1 MESYNGNRKVT
12 KMDITEKARELG
24 LMLAESKEM
33 KAYTS
38 SEAAMKSDEKSTQLM
53 KEYKQLQIEMVK
65 VTRENAGT
73 EAIDNTKIKLL
84 EKQQEINDYEVTN
97 NYLVS
102 KSNLEALMKKVN
114 DIIVFSIT
122 GETGCTDDKCKTCG
136 GGCKG

>member
-24 LMLAESKEM
+24 LMMAESKEM
-33 KAYTS
+33 KAYTN

-73 EAIDNTKIKLL
+73 EAIDKAKIKLL

-122 GETGCTDDKCKTCG
+122 GETGCTDDKCNTCG

>member
-1 MESYNGNRKVT
+1 MENRKVT

-33 KAYTS
+33 KAYTN
-38 SEAAMKSDEKSTQLM
+38 SEATMKSDEKSTQLM

-65 VTRENAGT
+65 VTRDKAST
-73 EAIDNTKIKLL
+73 EIIDNVRVKLL
-84 EKQQEINDYEVTN
+84 EKQQEINDYDVTN

-114 DIIVFSIT
+114 DIIVFSIS

>member
-1 MESYNGNRKVT
+1 
-12 KMDITEKARELG
+12 MDITEKARELG
-24 LMLAESKEM
+24 LMMADSKEM
-33 KAYTS
+33 KAYNS
-38 SEAAMKSDEKSTQLM
+38 SEAAMKADDKSNILM

-73 EAIDNTKIKLL
+73 EAIDEAKIKLL

-122 GETGCTDDKCKTCG
+122 GEPTCSDEQCSSCG

>member
-1 MESYNGNRKVT
+1 ME
-12 KMDITEKARELG
+12 ITEKARELG
-24 LMLAESKEM
+24 LMMADSKEM
-33 KAYTS
+33 KAYNDA
-38 SEAAMKSDEKSTQLM
+38 EATMKADEKSNVLM

-73 EAIDNTKIKLL
+73 EAIDEARIKLL

-102 KSNLEALMKKVN
+102 KTNLEALMKKVN

-122 GETGCTDDKCKTCG
+122 GEPTCSDESCKSCG